1 MPVKPNSVKNIS
13 VFKIILLLFFLSTAG
28 SAFSQSITAAD
39 RKKLRQKEDSLK
51 ILIEDLSVDSLTAG
65 RMRSDSLFIRTLM
78 RALLVKHSF
87 NYPFDSVRGINIL
100 YSPDT
105 SFRIITWT
113 LAFDDYYARQRGV
126 IQFKTP
132 DGSLKRVPLID
143 NSEFTTKPLD
153 SVLTKNKWIGAV
165 YYRMIKTTYNGKNYY
180 TLFGFD
186 DFSAQSNKKWI
197 EVLTFNERNEPIF
210 GGPFFNFA
218 EDSVKKAVQYRYSI
232 EYKKDANALINYEDE
247 LKIILVDH
255 LISENDEPE
264 NKWTYIPDGDYEGF
278 KWKNGKWVHI
288 DKVFTQKLED
298 GQAPV
303 PDPILDI
310 KAKKNEEKL
319 NQKST
324 KNKGKKGN

>member
-1 MPVKPNSVKNIS
+1 MKKSSIFN
-13 VFKIILLLFFLSTAG
+13 IILVLLFLAAAG
-28 SAFSQSITAAD
+28 SSFSQAITAAD

-51 ILIEDLSVDSLTAG
+51 VLVEQLSVDSLTAG
-65 RMRSDSLFIRTLM
+65 RMRSDSLFVRTLM
-78 RALLVKHSF
+78 RALQVKHSF
-87 NYPFDSVRGINIL
+87 HYRFDSIRGINIL
-100 YSPDT
+100 YAPDT
-105 SFRIITWT
+105 TFRIITWT

-126 IQFKTP
+126 IQFKTA
-132 DGSLKRVPLID
+132 DGTLKRVPLID

-165 YYRMIKTTYNGKNYY
+165 YYRMIKTTHNGKNYY

-197 EVLTFNERNEPIF
+197 EVLTFNERNDPIF
-210 GGPFFNFA
+210 GGPFFSFA
-218 EDSVKKAVQYRYSI
+218 EDSVKKPTQYRYSI
-232 EYKKDANALINYEDE
+232 EYKKDATALINYEDD

-264 NKWTYIPDGDYEGF
+264 NKWTLIPDGDYEGF

-288 DKVFTQKLED
+288 DKVFHEKLED

-303 PDPILDI
+303 PDPIMDS
-310 KAKKNEEKL
+310 KGKKNEEKL
-319 NQKST
+319 NEKSN
-324 KNKGKKGN
+324 KNKVKKDN

>member
-1 MPVKPNSVKNIS
+1 MKKSPF
-13 VFKIILLLFFLSTAG
+13 FKVILLIFFVATACSG
-28 SAFSQSITAAD
+28 FSQSIASAD

-51 ILIEDLSVDSLTAG
+51 VLIEDLSVDSLTAA

-78 RALLVKHSF
+78 RALLVKNSF
-87 NYPFDSVRGINIL
+87 YYPFDSLRGINIL

-105 SFRIITWT
+105 TFRIITWT

-126 IQFKTP
+126 IQLKTP
-132 DGSLKRVPLID
+132 DGSLKRIPLID

-153 SVLTKNKWIGAV
+153 SILTNNKWIGAV
-165 YYRMIKTTYNGKNYY
+165 YYRMIKTMFNGKSYY

-186 DFSAQSNKKWI
+186 DFSVQSNKKWI
-197 EVLTFNERNEPIF
+197 EVLTFNDRNEPFF
-210 GGPFFNFA
+210 GGPFFSFA
-218 EDSVKKAVQYRYSI
+218 EDSVKKPVQYRYSI
-232 EYKKDANALINYEDE
+232 EYKKDANALINYEDD
-247 LKIILVDH
+247 LHIIIVDH

-278 KWKNGKWVHI
+278 KWKNGKWVHV

-303 PDPILDI
+303 PDPILDT
-310 KAKKNEEKL
+310 KGKLNEEKL
-319 NQKST
+319 NEKSN
-324 KNKGKKGN
+324 KNKVKKGN